1 MCSRVFKIF
10 TLQPFHYIRSILSL
24 SVCQLTLRFGKN
36 AISKSNYRSHNS
48 IELLWLHVITYIHT
62 CNIAQNWKS
71 IVEEITRDRFTL
83 ADLFHETRATYRKRV
98 IKTVLRDSLYNTKR
112 YRSCYFSTRYAWWAL
127 LLSVRGPW
135 WTWIATVLPYIFNNR
150 FVFSFI
156 KPAYYS
162 RERKYTGN
170 DRERESKR
178 ERGEK
183 KEEKMRERRP
193 KWRNGRWIVQLAGE
207 IYRRKIGK
215 LIVRSLRILMKV

>member
-1 MCSRVFKIF
+1 MF
-10 TLQPFHYIRSILSL
+10 TRFQDFYPPTLSL
-24 SVCQLTLRFGKN
+24 HSIDIITLRLSTHSPFQKEC
-36 AISKSNYRSHNS
+36 AITVLNS

-170 DRERESKR
+170 DREREREQKG

-183 KEEKMRERRP
+183 
-193 KWRNGRWIVQLAGE
+193 
-207 IYRRKIGK
+207 RRKNEGTK
-215 LIVRSLRILMKV
+215 AKVEERTMDRAISGRDISS

>member
-1 MCSRVFKIF
+1 M
-10 TLQPFHYIRSILSL
+10 
-24 SVCQLTLRFGKN
+24 
-36 AISKSNYRSHNS
+36 
-48 IELLWLHVITYIHT
+48 
-62 CNIAQNWKS
+62 
-71 IVEEITRDRFTL
+71 EEITRDRFTL

-98 IKTVLRDSLYNTKR
+98 IKLYYVTHCITQSGTDYVIFR
-112 YRSCYFSTRYAWWAL
+112 HDTRGEHCC
-127 LLSVRGPW
+127 SRFGPW

>member
-112 YRSCYFSTRYAWWAL
+112 YRSCYFSTIRVVSIVVLGSGAL
-127 LLSVRGPW
+127 MDLNSH
-135 WTWIATVLPYIFNNR
+135 
-150 FVFSFI
+150 
-156 KPAYYS
+156 
-162 RERKYTGN
+162 
-170 DRERESKR
+170 
-178 ERGEK
+178 
-183 KEEKMRERRP
+183 RP
-193 KWRNGRWIVQLAGE
+193 
-207 IYRRKIGK
+207 
-215 LIVRSLRILMKV
+215 SLHFQ